1 MYDPRPVA
9 TRTCGSEGMV
19 AEASAETRRT
29 QRFRIEPMRIEHI
42 PVVAAIERRCFAQP
56 WPQNAYRREIQ
67 SNKMAH
73 YFVARMFESDPP
85 STAASAQ
92 RSTGAQE
99 NGLFGRLSRLLRG
112 PLEPPPSP
120 ALEAEL
126 RSIVGYAGLWLM
138 TDEAHITTIAV
149 DPDFQGNGIGE
160 LLVVALIDRA
170 RQIGARWL
178 TLEVRVSNDVAQR
191 LYEKYTFKE
200 MGIRRRYYSDNGED
214 ALVMWTDPVDSE
226 TFLNTLARNREALT
240 RRLGPY
246 D

>member
-1 MYDPRPVA
+1 
-9 TRTCGSEGMV
+9 
-19 AEASAETRRT
+19 
-29 QRFRIEPMRIEHI
+29 MRIEHI
-42 PVVAAIERRCFAQP
+42 PVVAAIERRCFTQP

-73 YFVARMFESDPP
+73 YFVARMFESDLPP
-85 STAASAQ
+85 PAGNTHRSAGPQ
-92 RSTGAQE
+92 V

-178 TLEVRVSNDVAQR
+178 TLEVHVSNDVAQR

>member
-1 MYDPRPVA
+1 
-9 TRTCGSEGMV
+9 
-19 AEASAETRRT
+19 
-29 QRFRIEPMRIEHI
+29 MRIEHI
-42 PVVAAIERRCFAQP
+42 PVVSAIERRCFSQP

-67 SNKMAH
+67 SNKTAH
-73 YFVARMFESDPP
+73 YFVARIVEPQDAPP
-85 STAASAQ
+85 RTEPHRPTANI
-92 RSTGAQE
+92 
-99 NGLFGRLSRLLRG
+99 NGDTNLFVRLSRMLRG
-112 PLEPPPSP
+112 PIEPPPPP

-170 RQIGARWL
+170 QQIGARWL
-178 TLEVRVSNDVAQR
+178 TLEVRVSNLGAQK

-200 MGIRRRYYSDNGED
+200 MGLRRRYYSDNGED
-214 ALVMWTDPVDSE
+214 ALVMWTDPIESD
-226 TFLNTLARNREALT
+226 TFQSILSRNREALT
-240 RRLGPY
+240 KRLEHH

>member
-1 MYDPRPVA
+1 
-9 TRTCGSEGMV
+9 MV
-19 AEASAETRRT
+19 ADPSAQRQRS
-29 QRFRIEPMRIEHI
+29 QRFRVEAMRIEHI
-42 PVVAAIERRCFAQP
+42 PVVSAIERRCFAQP

-67 SNKMAH
+67 SNRMAH
-73 YFVARMFESDPP
+73 YFVARVFETDDATPP
-85 STAASAQ
+85 AEPGRPTQA
-92 RSTGAQE
+92 GDG
-99 NGLFGRLSRLLRG
+99 NLFERLSRMLRG

-160 LLVVALIDRA
+160 LLLVALIDRA
-170 RQIGARWL
+170 KQIGARWL
-178 TLEVRVSNDVAQR
+178 TLEVRVTNEVAQR

-214 ALVMWTDPVDSE
+214 ALVMWTDPIDSD
-226 TFLNTLARNREALT
+226 TFQATLLRNRDALT
-240 RRLGPY
+240 QRLGPY

>member
-1 MYDPRPVA
+1 
-9 TRTCGSEGMV
+9 
-19 AEASAETRRT
+19 
-29 QRFRIEPMRIEHI
+29 MRIEHI
-42 PVVAAIERRCFAQP
+42 PVVSAIERRCFTQP

-73 YFVARMFESDPP
+73 YFVARLCETNLTAPLADPRQV
-85 STAASAQ
+85 ASP
-92 RSTGAQE
+92 TE
-99 NGLFGRLSRLLRG
+99 NGLLGRLSRLLRG
-112 PLEPPPSP
+112 PLDPPPSP
-120 ALEAEL
+120 AIEVEL

-160 LLVVALIDRA
+160 LLLVALIDRA

-214 ALVMWTDPVDSE
+214 ALVMWTDPVDSD
-226 TFLNTLARNREALT
+226 TFQDTLARNREALT

>member
-1 MYDPRPVA
+1 
-9 TRTCGSEGMV
+9 MV
-19 AEASAETRRT
+19 ADASVQRERSG
-29 QRFRIEPMRIEHI
+29 RFRVEAMRIEHI
-42 PVVAAIERRCFAQP
+42 PVVSAIERRCFAQP

-67 SNKMAH
+67 SNRMAH
-73 YFVARMFESDPP
+73 YFVVRMLEGGEAAQPAESRRPTAGGDGNLFE
-85 STAASAQ
+85 
-92 RSTGAQE
+92 
-99 NGLFGRLSRLLRG
+99 RLSRMIRG

-149 DPDFQGNGIGE
+149 DPDFQGNGLGE
-160 LLVVALIDRA
+160 LLLVALIDRA

-178 TLEVRVSNDVAQR
+178 TLEVRVTNEVAQH

-200 MGIRRRYYSDNGED
+200 MGVRRRYYSDNGED
-214 ALVMWTDPVDSE
+214 ALVMWTDPIDSD
-226 TFLNTLARNREALT
+226 TFQTTLVRNREALA

>member
-1 MYDPRPVA
+1 
-9 TRTCGSEGMV
+9 
-19 AEASAETRRT
+19 
-29 QRFRIEPMRIEHI
+29 MRIEHI
-42 PVVAAIERRCFAQP
+42 PVVAAIERRCFTQP

-73 YFVARMFESDPP
+73 YFVARLFEPDLP
-85 STAASAQ
+85 STAVNTRRSA
-92 RSTGAQE
+92 GPHE

>member
-1 MYDPRPVA
+1 
-9 TRTCGSEGMV
+9 
-19 AEASAETRRT
+19 
-29 QRFRIEPMRIEHI
+29 MRIEHI
-42 PVVAAIERRCFAQP
+42 PVVSAIERRCFAQP

-73 YFVARMFESDPP
+73 YFVARAYESDGPIATSDP
-85 STAASAQ
+85 Q
-92 RSTGAQE
+92 RSDPGGE

-112 PLEPPPSP
+112 PLIPPPTP

-170 RQIGARWL
+170 QQIGARWL

-214 ALVMWTDPVDSE
+214 ALVMWTDPIDSD
-226 TFLNTLARNREALT
+226 TFQDTLARNREALT
-240 RRLGPY
+240 RRLGPV
-246 D
+246 

>member
-1 MYDPRPVA
+1 
-9 TRTCGSEGMV
+9 
-19 AEASAETRRT
+19 
-29 QRFRIEPMRIEHI
+29 
-42 PVVAAIERRCFAQP
+42 
-56 WPQNAYRREIQ
+56 
-67 SNKMAH
+67 MAH
-73 YFVARMFESDPP
+73 YFVARVVEADEPRAVQDTRRP
-85 STAASAQ
+85 APTAD
-92 RSTGAQE
+92 
-99 NGLFGRLSRLLRG
+99 NGLLGRLSRLLRG

-126 RSIVGYAGLWLM
+126 RSIIGYAGLWLM

-178 TLEVRVSNDVAQR
+178 TLEVRVTNEVAQR

-200 MGIRRRYYSDNGED
+200 MGIRRHYYSDNGED
-214 ALVMWTDPVDSE
+214 ALVMWTDPIDSDSFQE
-226 TFLNTLARNREALT
+226 NLTRNREALA

>member
-1 MYDPRPVA
+1 
-9 TRTCGSEGMV
+9 MV
-19 AEASAETRRT
+19 ADASADMRRS

-42 PVVAAIERRCFAQP
+42 PVVSAIERRCFTQP

-67 SNKMAH
+67 SNRMAH
-73 YFVARMFESDPP
+73 YFVARVLEAVVPEVPAERGRPAP
-85 STAASAQ
+85 SSE
-92 RSTGAQE
+92 G
-99 NGLFGRLSRLLRG
+99 GLFGRFSRLLRG
-112 PLEPPPSP
+112 PLEPAPSP

-170 RQIGARWL
+170 IQIGARWL
-178 TLEVRVSNDVAQR
+178 TLEVRVSNEVAQK

-214 ALVMWTDPVDSE
+214 ALVMWTDPIDSD
-226 TFLNTLARNREALT
+226 TFQGTLLRNREALT

>member
-1 MYDPRPVA
+1 
-9 TRTCGSEGMV
+9 
-19 AEASAETRRT
+19 
-29 QRFRIEPMRIEHI
+29 MRIEHI
-42 PVVAAIERRCFAQP
+42 PVVAAIERRCFTQP

-73 YFVARMFESDPP
+73 YFVARLFESDLP
-85 STAASAQ
+85 SPAVNAQ
-92 RSTGAQE
+92 RSAGPHE

>member
-1 MYDPRPVA
+1 
-9 TRTCGSEGMV
+9 
-19 AEASAETRRT
+19 
-29 QRFRIEPMRIEHI
+29 MRIEHI
-42 PVVAAIERRCFAQP
+42 PVVSAIERRCFAQP

-67 SNKMAH
+67 SNRTAH
-73 YFVARMFESDPP
+73 YFVARMVESDER
-85 STAASAQ
+85 SATPET
-92 RSTGAQE
+92 RPAPATPD

-112 PLEPPPSP
+112 PLEPPPTP

-149 DPDFQGNGIGE
+149 DPDFQGRGIGE

-170 RQIGARWL
+170 QQIGARWL
-178 TLEVRVSNDVAQR
+178 TLEVRVTNDVAQR

-214 ALVMWTDPVDSE
+214 ALVMWTDPIDSDTFQE
-226 TFLNTLARNREALT
+226 TLLRNREALD

>member
-1 MYDPRPVA
+1 
-9 TRTCGSEGMV
+9 
-19 AEASAETRRT
+19 
-29 QRFRIEPMRIEHI
+29 MRIEHI
-42 PVVAAIERRCFAQP
+42 PVVAAIERRCFTQP

-73 YFVARMFESDPP
+73 YFVARLFEPDLP
-85 STAASAQ
+85 SATVNAQ
-92 RSTGAQE
+92 RSAVPQE

-200 MGIRRRYYSDNGED
+200 MGVRRRYYSDNGED

>member
-1 MYDPRPVA
+1 
-9 TRTCGSEGMV
+9 
-19 AEASAETRRT
+19 
-29 QRFRIEPMRIEHI
+29 MRIEHI
-42 PVVAAIERRCFAQP
+42 PVVAAIERRCFTQP

-73 YFVARMFESDPP
+73 YFVARLFESDLP
-85 STAASAQ
+85 SPAVNAQ
-92 RSTGAQE
+92 RSAVPQE
-99 NGLFGRLSRLLRG
+99 NGLFGRFSRLLRG

>member
-1 MYDPRPVA
+1 
-9 TRTCGSEGMV
+9 
-19 AEASAETRRT
+19 
-29 QRFRIEPMRIEHI
+29 MRLEHI
-42 PVVAAIERRCFAQP
+42 PVVSAIERRCFSQP

-73 YFVARMFESDPP
+73 YFVVRVIEPNGPAPVAESPR
-85 STAASAQ
+85 SSATAD
-92 RSTGAQE
+92 
-99 NGLFGRLSRLLRG
+99 NGLLGRLSRLLRG
-112 PLEPPPSP
+112 PIDPPPSP

-138 TDEAHITTIAV
+138 ADEAHITTIAV

-160 LLVVALIDRA
+160 LLLLGLIDRA
-170 RQIGARWL
+170 QQIGARWL
-178 TLEVRVSNDVAQR
+178 TLEVRITNDVAQR

-214 ALVMWTDPVDSE
+214 ALVMWTDPIDSD
-226 TFLNTLARNREALT
+226 TFQEILARNRVALT
-240 RRLGPY
+240 RRLGLY

>member
-1 MYDPRPVA
+1 
-9 TRTCGSEGMV
+9 
-19 AEASAETRRT
+19 
-29 QRFRIEPMRIEHI
+29 MRIEHI
-42 PVVAAIERRCFAQP
+42 PVVAAIERRCFTQP

-73 YFVARMFESDPP
+73 YFVARMFESDLP
-85 STAASAQ
+85 SPAVNAQ
-92 RSTGAQE
+92 RSAGPHE